1 MSSAILGYD
10 QEDLRKA
17 REEQLRNNASMP
29 LASSQQKTN
38 FAGPDYPHVYQASK
52 GGNMVTS
59 FGKSIALP
67 PGTTRTDEKVWVA
80 RETIARESV

>member
-29 LASSQQKTN
+29 LASSQHKTN

-59 FGKSIALP
+59 FGKSFSLP
-67 PGTTRTDEKVWVA
+67 QGATRTDEKVW
-80 RETIARESV
+80 TIE